1 MEKGGCGVGKVC
13 VRGGVEG
20 RWCRCRVGRVCVR
33 GGVEMRCEIDGTKRR
48 GCMRGMVLKKENL

>member
-1 MEKGGCGVGKVC
+1 MEKGGCGVGK
-13 VRGGVEG
+13 
-20 RWCRCRVGRVCVR
+20 VCVR